1 MNTSTYTLEEQYSV
15 RKRTHKPLLWV
26 GMGSMLMLFAGLT
39 SALIVRRAEG
49 NWIYFDLPTDLY
61 ISCFIIIISSLTLI
75 YASKAAANNNFQGVK
90 IGVGATLL
98 LGIAFVVSQFS
109 AYGALVD
116 GGMFFAGPT
125 SNASWAY
132 LYVLIGLHLAHL
144 LGGIVVLLFTMAS
157 AAKERYTSEDSIGL
171 ELTSIYW
178 HFLDV
183 LWICLFLFLFLMI

>member
-1 MNTSTYTLEEQYSV
+1 MNTTAYSLEEQSLI
-15 RKRTHKPLLWV
+15 RNKTHKPLLWL
-26 GMGSMLMLFAGLT
+26 GMMSMLMLFAGLT
-39 SALIVRRAEG
+39 SAVFVRRAEG
-49 NWIYFDLPTDLY
+49 NWISFDLPLDLY
-61 ISCFIIIISSLTLI
+61 ISCFIIALSSLTLF
-75 YASKAAANNNFQGVK
+75 YASRSVKNNNYQGVK

-132 LYVLIGLHLAHL
+132 LYVLVGLHLAHL
-144 LGGIVVLLFTMAS
+144 FGGIIVLIITLFS
-157 AAKERYTSEDSIGL
+157 ALKERYNAEDNIGL
-171 ELTSIYW
+171 QLTSIYW

-183 LWICLFLFLFLMI
+183 LWIYLFLFLMLMI